1 MRIAVIGGGAS
12 GMVTA
17 YLLDK
22 QGHHITVFERQPML
36 GGIFGHSTR
45 MFCPTNPI
53 AMKCWKVEC

>member
-22 QGHHITVFERQPML
+22 QGHLFI
-36 GGIFGHSTR
+36 GGQQ
-45 MFCPTNPI
+45 
-53 AMKCWKVEC
+53 